1 MIRRF
6 SPRSCN
12 RNFVLLALVAG
23 LLAAPAQADS
33 HLGDEART
41 FLTGFHERIDAIV
54 SDADAGPD
62 DKRARVANE
71 LAAHLD
77 YGHLAAAALGKSAE
91 GFSKEQFADFAQ
103 EYGVFLTDFFIG
115 SIAASEPEPLKIL
128 DVNQQGDR
136 VTVRTAGK
144 ARKGFIPGSMRIPRT
159 SPEGRVVTY
168 GLRQHRGAWRI
179 QSVSFGG
186 VDTSTTFRGQ
196 FESFLRSGT
205 PDALTEELRK
215 RNRAAAEKNPFA
227 S

>member
-1 MIRRF
+1 VIRRL
-6 SPRSCN
+6 SPLSCN
-12 RNFVLLALVAG
+12 RNIVLLALVAG
-23 LLAAPAQADS
+23 LLASPARADS

-41 FLTGFHERIDAIV
+41 FLAGFHERIDAIV

-62 DKRARVANE
+62 DKRARVAKE

-136 VTVRTAGK
+136 VTLRTAGK
-144 ARKGFIPGSMRIPRT
+144 ARKGFIPGSMRIPRE

-168 GLRQHRGAWRI
+168 GLRQRRGAWRI

>member
-1 MIRRF
+1 
-6 SPRSCN
+6 
-12 RNFVLLALVAG
+12 
-23 LLAAPAQADS
+23 
-33 HLGDEART
+33 
-41 FLTGFHERIDAIV
+41 
-54 SDADAGPD
+54 
-62 DKRARVANE
+62 
-71 LAAHLD
+71 
-77 YGHLAAAALGKSAE
+77 
-91 GFSKEQFADFAQ
+91 
-103 EYGVFLTDFFIG
+103 
-115 SIAASEPEPLKIL
+115 
-128 DVNQQGDR
+128 
-136 VTVRTAGK
+136 VTARTAGK

-168 GLRQHRGAWRI
+168 GLRQRRGAWRI